1 MKKDLPQPTA
11 EEKLCQQANT
21 VATAIQ
27 PNAPALKKAV
37 GVEGFVCLAVV
48 LAIFIGLGIPMGLG
62 NALNTMFNTAFH
74 LLINTCFYLMA
85 VAVVIGALS
94 EILTEF
100 GVISLAN
107 KALSPLMKPLFGM
120 PGATSM
126 AIMASFLSDNPAV
139 LTLADNKG
147 FRRYFKKYQLG
158 ALTNMGTTF
167 GMGLIVIVTMMSLPS
182 PDGTNFVLPTLLGV
196 LAVILTCIL
205 VTRLMLLRTKKIY
218 GKDTPALEDDDV
230 SVVYDADKFR
240 EVRAG
245 SGFSRFFGAIL
256 DGGARGVKIG
266 LDIIPGVLIIATLVM
281 MLTYGEPV
289 GGYTGAYGE
298 GVAIL
303 PAIGEFCAPVFKFL
317 FGFTSPDS
325 ISVPLTALGSAGAAL
340 GLIKNMVLTPS
351 NVAVFTAM
359 CMFWSGY
366 LSTHVSMLDSL
377 KMRELTVWALLFH
390 TVGGIIAG
398 IVANL
403 LVVLLL

>member
-1 MKKDLPQPTA
+1 MKEELIQQSTEENPHKETITSSQPT
-11 EEKLCQQANT
+11 
-21 VATAIQ
+21 
-27 PNAPALKKAV
+27 LKKAV
-37 GVEGFVCLAVV
+37 SIEGFVCLILIVAFFVV
-48 LAIFIGLGIPMGLG
+48 LGVVMGLG

-74 LLINTCFYLMA
+74 LLINTCFYLLA

-126 AIMASFLSDNPAV
+126 AILASFLSDNPAI

-158 ALTNMGTTF
+158 ALTNMGTTY

-182 PDGTNFVLPTLLGV
+182 NGVNYVWPTFIGV
-196 LAVILTCIL
+196 LAVFLTSILI
-205 VTRLMLLRTKKIY
+205 TRLMLLKTKKIY
-218 GKDTPALEDDDV
+218 GTEASALEDDDET
-230 SVVYDADKFR
+230 VVYDAEKFR
-240 EVRAG
+240 EIRG
-245 SGFSRFFGAIL
+245 GGGFGRFFGALL

-281 MLTYGEPV
+281 MFTYGKPID
-289 GGYTGAYGE
+289 GYTGAYGE
-298 GVAIL
+298 GIGVI

-340 GLIKNMVLTPS
+340 GLVKNMTLTQS

-377 KMRELTVWALLFH
+377 KMRKITMWAILFH
-390 TVGGIIAG
+390 TIGG
-398 IVANL
+398 IVAGILANL
-403 LVVLLL
+403 LTNLVLLF